1 MSHILVV
8 EDEKGL
14 LRDIVE
20 MLEFSYYEVSSA
32 ASGEEAI
39 RLLQSIQPD
48 LILCDVM
55 MPGLDGY
62 DVLAAVRSSPQ
73 TAATPFI
80 FLTAKADRDELRH
93 GMELGADDYL
103 TKPFTLPELLT
114 AINVR
119 LRRHAEISEH
129 SERQVEHLKQQ
140 LARMVTHELRTPLV
154 SINTVLQVISRQLH
168 QLSPAELQEMLD
180 TIDAGSRRLSH
191 RIEQMVYLTQLEAGL
206 LSASQIAEKGV
217 PTQMWD
223 LLTAA
228 VNLARRFAYNA
239 PAFVDIELQD
249 RDREAVV
256 QCHPAALKQALA
268 ELISNAIK
276 FSPENGRVMITQWVK
291 DGYVWI
297 AIVDHG
303 AGIPEAQLRQALR
316 AFQQIGREERE
327 QQGIGIG
334 LTLAQRIIDA
344 HGGALDLRSTPGQG
358 TQVIANIPL
367 I

>member
-1 MSHILVV
+1 MTHILVV
-8 EDEKGL
+8 EDEKRL
-14 LRDIVE
+14 LQDIVE
-20 MLEFSYYEVSSA
+20 MLEFSYYEVSRA
-32 ASGEEAI
+32 ANGEEAI
-39 RLLQSIQPD
+39 QLLQSIQPD

-55 MPGLDGY
+55 MPCVDGY
-62 DVLAAVRSSPQ
+62 EVLAAVRGSPRIS
-73 TAATPFI
+73 ATPFI

-93 GMELGADDYL
+93 GMEQGADDYL
-103 TKPFTLPELLT
+103 TKPFTLAELLT

-119 LRRHAEISEH
+119 LRRHAEISEQ
-129 SERQVEHLKQQ
+129 SERKVEHLKQQ

-168 QLSPAELQEMLD
+168 QHSPVELQEMVD

-191 RIEQMVYLTQLEAGL
+191 RVEQMVYLTQLEAGL

-217 PTQMWD
+217 QAQMWD

-239 PAFVDIELQD
+239 PAFVDIELHD
-249 RDREAVV
+249 RDREATV

-276 FSPENGRVMITQWVK
+276 FSPENGRVSITQWVK

-297 AIVDHG
+297 AIVDQG
-303 AGIPEAQLRQALR
+303 AGIPEAQLRQALLS
-316 AFQQIGREERE
+316 FQQIGREERE

-358 TQVIANIPL
+358 TKVIANIPL
-367 I
+367 S

>member
-1 MSHILVV
+1 MTHILVV
-8 EDEKGL
+8 EDEKRL
-14 LRDIVE
+14 LQDLVE

-32 ASGEEAI
+32 ATGEEALE
-39 RLLQSIQPD
+39 LLQSIQPD

-62 DVLAAVRSSPQ
+62 AVLAAVRGNPQ

-80 FLTAKADRDELRH
+80 FLTAKADRDEMRH
-93 GMELGADDYL
+93 GMESGADDYL

-119 LRRHAEISEH
+119 LRRHQEIGEQT
-129 SERQVEHLKQQ
+129 ERQVEHLKQQ

-154 SINTVLQVISRQLH
+154 SINTVLQVISHQLH
-168 QLSPAELQEMLD
+168 QLSPAELQELLD
-180 TIDAGSRRLSH
+180 AMDAGSRRLSH

-217 PTQMWD
+217 QTQMWD

-228 VNLARRFAYNA
+228 VSLARRFAYNA
-239 PAFVDIELQD
+239 PAFVDIELHD
-249 RDREAVV
+249 RDREAAV
-256 QCHPAALKQALA
+256 QCHPPALKQALA

-276 FSPENGRVMITQWVK
+276 FSPESSRVMITQWVK
-291 DGYVWI
+291 DGYVWV
-297 AIVDHG
+297 AVVDQG
-303 AGIPEAQLRQALR
+303 AGIPEAQLRQALL

-344 HGGALDLRSTPGQG
+344 HGGALDLRSTPGKG
-358 TQVIANIPL
+358 TQVIVNIPL
-367 I
+367 S